1 MNIEFH
7 WSSCPISEDQDTIE
21 TEIREVLQ
29 HSDLQQCHPGQI
41 LVFLAVGGPANATL
55 TGSVKCRCGQ
65 TIATFRGDSRTS
77 KITLTKKQQI
87 TAQ

>member
-7 WSSCPISEDQDTIE
+7 WSSCPVSEKQDTIE

-29 HSDLQQCHPGQI
+29 HSDLQQCHPGQTLI
-41 LVFLAVGGPANATL
+41 FLAVGGPQNSTL

-65 TIATFRGDSRTS
+65 TLATFRGDSRAS
-77 KITLTKKQQI
+77 KIDLTKKEQI
-87 TAQ
+87 PAQ

>member
-7 WSSCPISEDQDTIE
+7 WSSCPISGEQDTIE

-29 HSDLQQCHPGQI
+29 HSNLQQCHPGQT
-41 LVFLAVGGPANATL
+41 LVFLAVGGRENATL

-77 KITLTKKQQI
+77 KIDIIKKEQI
-87 TAQ
+87 PAQ